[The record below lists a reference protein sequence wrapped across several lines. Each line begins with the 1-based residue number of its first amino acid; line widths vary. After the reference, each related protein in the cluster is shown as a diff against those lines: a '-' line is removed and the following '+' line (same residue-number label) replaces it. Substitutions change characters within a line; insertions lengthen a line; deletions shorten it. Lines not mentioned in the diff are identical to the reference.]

1 MVFCIIIFRNFKKQ
15 DSSTLHDDT
24 TLPFNASMLS
34 NSTTPSKNHLLS
46 PTLPSLPQLSSPSLP
61 VLSSSPS
68 VLSNPSHSSSPAQ
81 PLHSRTKLFSPSS
94 DTTTHLKSPVIQPS
108 PAPSSSLP
116 NLLSSVN
123 PQFPLIANPVML
135 PVPSVPTTFTAPQ
148 PKFVNPLSVALN
160 LQALSPQLVNAI
172 SQLGPRFAHIAP
184 HIQSIIRPQLLALQS
199 QPPPQPS
206 TANTIPSLSL
216 NNTGTTAM
224 IASAPTVV
232 SASQITSFSVSSIPN
247 PINTLSSND
256 NKNDV
261 TNAASSVSHHS
272 ANTRNTSPIL
282 FDHNYCA
289 GVVVADGLQ
298 SGPVDAPLSCTTT
311 DVIVINDSLDEM
323 DEQQLLDTLNEEE
336 NKLIKNAD
344 NAAVEPPVTADVQ
357 ARRMPPAKKM
367 KSLKCQCGL
376 DLVSV
381 EDSIAPGK
389 LGLQYNAGMH
399 EWNIGTGI

>member
-15 DSSTLHDDT
+15 DSSTLHNDT

-46 PTLPSLPQLSSPSLP
+46 PTSPSLPQLSSPSLP

-94 DTTTHLKSPVIQPS
+94 DTSTHLKSPVIQPS

-116 NLLSSVN
+116 NLPSSVN
-123 PQFPLIANPVML
+123 PQLPLTANPVIL
-135 PVPSVPTTFTAPQ
+135 PVPSVLTTFTAPQ

-160 LQALSPQLVNAI
+160 LQALSPQLVNVI

-184 HIQSIIRPQLLALQS
+184 HIQSIISPQLLALQS
-199 QPPPQPS
+199 QPPPQLS
-206 TANTIPSLSL
+206 TANTIQSLSL

-232 SASQITSFSVSSIPN
+232 SANQITSFSVSSIPN
-247 PINTLSSND
+247 PITTLSSND

-261 TNAASSVSHHS
+261 TNPASSVSHHS
-272 ANTRNTSPIL
+272 VNTRNTSPIL
-282 FDHNYCA
+282 FDHDYCA

-298 SGPVDAPLSCTTT
+298 SGPVDATPSCTTT

-323 DEQQLLDTLNEEE
+323 DEQQLLDTLIEEE

-381 EDSIAPGK
+381 EGSIAPGK
-389 LGLQYNAGMH
+389 LGLQCNAGMH
-399 EWNIGTGI
+399 EWNVDTGI

>member
-46 PTLPSLPQLSSPSLP
+46 PTSPSLPQLSSPSLP

-94 DTTTHLKSPVIQPS
+94 DTSTHLKSPLIQPS

-116 NLLSSVN
+116 NLPSSIN
-123 PQFPLIANPVML
+123 PQFPLTANPVIL
-135 PVPSVPTTFTAPQ
+135 PVPSVPTTFTAPR

-160 LQALSPQLVNAI
+160 LQALSPQLVNVI

-184 HIQSIIRPQLLALQS
+184 HIQSIISPQLLALQS
-199 QPPPQPS
+199 QPPPQLS
-206 TANTIPSLSL
+206 TANTIQSLSL

-232 SASQITSFSVSSIPN
+232 SANQITSFSVSS
-247 PINTLSSND
+247 SSND

-272 ANTRNTSPIL
+272 VNTRNTSPIL
-282 FDHNYCA
+282 FDHDYCA

-298 SGPVDAPLSCTTT
+298 SGPVDATPSCTTT

-381 EDSIAPGK
+381 EGSIAPGK
-389 LGLQYNAGMH
+389 LGLQCNAGMH
-399 EWNIGTGI
+399 EWNVDTGI